1 MVGTVTRSHLKDLLV
16 GGHLLEGDETVQH
29 DEFHIVVTFFHY
41 QFNIALRGSLR
52 NGVLGVGWEEG

>member
-29 DEFHIVVTFFHY
+29 DEFHIVVTFLHY
-41 QFNIALRGSLR
+41 QFNIAL
-52 NGVLGVGWEEG
+52 